1 MDFSSVF
8 RTHDFLEDA
17 AVSYGFKKK
26 GGVFTLERA
35 LPETDGLAAV
45 VTVHGREMTVSVVEL
60 PDRVP
65 YALFEVE
72 SAEGAFVDRVRQ
84 EAENLVRDVVEN
96 CFFDSDVRSRLLSYV
111 KERYGTEQENLRVI
125 YKDYCTLREHGTK
138 KWYGL
143 FMRIPWTSL
152 HVERKGMTEV
162 LNVKAD
168 PEEIQRLID
177 HDRYFPAYHMD
188 KVHWISIL
196 LDKET
201 DMDAAKRML
210 DESYA
215 LAAGRAAG
223 KSRNKGRGNL

>member
-96 CFFDSDVRSRLLSYV
+96 CFFDSDEGKVRDGAGESPGDLQGLLHAPRARDEEMVRAFHAHSV
-111 KERYGTEQENLRVI
+111 DVAPCGEEGHDGGPECEGGSGGN
-125 YKDYCTLREHGTK
+125 
-138 KWYGL
+138 
-143 FMRIPWTSL
+143 PA
-152 HVERKGMTEV
+152 
-162 LNVKAD
+162 AD
-168 PEEIQRLID
+168 R
-177 HDRYFPAYHMD
+177 
-188 KVHWISIL
+188 S
-196 LDKET
+196 
-201 DMDAAKRML
+201 
-210 DESYA
+210 
-215 LAAGRAAG
+215 
-223 KSRNKGRGNL
+223 

>member
-1 MDFSSVF
+1 MCSGRMISW
-8 RTHDFLEDA
+8 RMRRFL
-17 AVSYGFKKK
+17 YGFKKK

-138 KWYGL
+138 NGTGFSCAFRGRRSMW
-143 FMRIPWTSL
+143 R
-152 HVERKGMTEV
+152 
-162 LNVKAD
+162 
-168 PEEIQRLID
+168 
-177 HDRYFPAYHMD
+177 
-188 KVHWISIL
+188 
-196 LDKET
+196 
-201 DMDAAKRML
+201 
-210 DESYA
+210 
-215 LAAGRAAG
+215 GRA
-223 KSRNKGRGNL
+223 

>member
-72 SAEGAFVDRVRQ
+72 SAEGAFVYRVRQ

-215 LAAGRAAG
+215 LVEKSGR
-223 KSRNKGRGNL
+223 KGRRKVKK

>member
-17 AVSYGFKKK
+17 AISYGFRKK

-35 LPETDGLAAV
+35 LPET
-45 VTVHGREMTVSVVEL
+45 
-60 PDRVP
+60 
-65 YALFEVE
+65 
-72 SAEGAFVDRVRQ
+72 
-84 EAENLVRDVVEN
+84 ENLVRDVVEN

-215 LAAGRAAG
+215 LVEKSGR
-223 KSRNKGRGNL
+223 KGRRKVKK

>member
-17 AVSYGFKKK
+17 TVSYGFKKK

-96 CFFDSDVRSRLLSYV
+96 CFFDSDVRIRLLSYV

-143 FMRIPWTSL
+143 FMCIPWTSL

-215 LAAGRAAG
+215 LVEKSGR
-223 KSRNKGRGNL
+223 KGRRKVKK

>member
-17 AVSYGFKKK
+17 TVSYGFKKK

-138 KWYGL
+138 NGTGFSCAFRGRRSMW
-143 FMRIPWTSL
+143 R
-152 HVERKGMTEV
+152 
-162 LNVKAD
+162 
-168 PEEIQRLID
+168 
-177 HDRYFPAYHMD
+177 
-188 KVHWISIL
+188 
-196 LDKET
+196 
-201 DMDAAKRML
+201 
-210 DESYA
+210 
-215 LAAGRAAG
+215 GRA
-223 KSRNKGRGNL
+223 

>member
-1 MDFSSVF
+1 MF

-111 KERYGTEQENLRVI
+111 KERYGTEQMEKN
-125 YKDYCTLREHGTK
+125 
-138 KWYGL
+138 
-143 FMRIPWTSL
+143 
-152 HVERKGMTEV
+152 V
-162 LNVKAD
+162 L
-168 PEEIQRLID
+168 
-177 HDRYFPAYHMD
+177 
-188 KVHWISIL
+188 
-196 LDKET
+196 
-201 DMDAAKRML
+201 
-210 DESYA
+210 
-215 LAAGRAAG
+215 
-223 KSRNKGRGNL
+223 

>member
-111 KERYGTEQENLRVI
+111 KERYGTEQENLR
-125 YKDYCTLREHGTK
+125 DDLQ
-138 KWYGL
+138 GL
-143 FMRIPWTSL
+143 L
-152 HVERKGMTEV
+152 HAPRARDEEMVRAFHAHSVDVAPCGEEGHDGGPECEGGSGG
-162 LNVKAD
+162 NPAAD
-168 PEEIQRLID
+168 R
-177 HDRYFPAYHMD
+177 
-188 KVHWISIL
+188 S
-196 LDKET
+196 
-201 DMDAAKRML
+201 
-210 DESYA
+210 
-215 LAAGRAAG
+215 
-223 KSRNKGRGNL
+223 

>member
-17 AVSYGFKKK
+17 AISYGFRKK

-84 EAENLVRDVVEN
+84 EA
-96 CFFDSDVRSRLLSYV
+96 
-111 KERYGTEQENLRVI
+111 ENLRVI

-215 LAAGRAAG
+215 LVEKSGR
-223 KSRNKGRGNL
+223 KGRRKVKK

>member
-8 RTHDFLEDA
+8 RTHDFLRMRRFLMA
-17 AVSYGFKKK
+17 SRRR

-111 KERYGTEQENLRVI
+111 KERYGTEQENPPGDLQ
-125 YKDYCTLREHGTK
+125 
-138 KWYGL
+138 GL
-143 FMRIPWTSL
+143 L
-152 HVERKGMTEV
+152 HAPRARDEEMVRAFHAHSVDVAPCGEEGHDGGPECEGGSGG
-162 LNVKAD
+162 NPAAD
-168 PEEIQRLID
+168 R
-177 HDRYFPAYHMD
+177 
-188 KVHWISIL
+188 S
-196 LDKET
+196 
-201 DMDAAKRML
+201 
-210 DESYA
+210 
-215 LAAGRAAG
+215 
-223 KSRNKGRGNL
+223 

>member
-17 AVSYGFKKK
+17 AISYGFRKK

-84 EAENLVRDVVEN
+84 EAENLVRDVMEN

-152 HVERKGMTEV
+152 HVERKGMTG
-162 LNVKAD
+162 
-168 PEEIQRLID
+168 
-177 HDRYFPAYHMD
+177 
-188 KVHWISIL
+188 ISRRTIW
-196 LDKET
+196 T
-201 DMDAAKRML
+201 RCTGSAFFWTRKRIWMRRSGCWMRVML
-210 DESYA
+210 SWRSP
-215 LAAGRAAG
+215 AGRAAG

>member
-1 MDFSSVF
+1 
-8 RTHDFLEDA
+8 
-17 AVSYGFKKK
+17 
-26 GGVFTLERA
+26 
-35 LPETDGLAAV
+35 
-45 VTVHGREMTVSVVEL
+45 
-60 PDRVP
+60 VP

-152 HVERKGMTEV
+152 HVERKGMTKV

-215 LAAGRAAG
+215 LVEKSGR
-223 KSRNKGRGNL
+223 KGRRKVKK